1 MELIFYNP
9 CTRLLK
15 ILPPPTM
22 VNPLLYQGAQQ
33 VRPTGSQGTP
43 PQPMHKNS
51 AASNHGQ
58 PCEYPG
64 LNKYVPPHLAQPMHT
79 TINTETDTDG

>member
-1 MELIFYNP
+1 MH
-9 CTRLLK
+9 T
-15 ILPPPTM
+15 
-22 VNPLLYQGAQQ
+22 PL
-33 VRPTGSQGTP
+33 
-43 PQPMHKNS
+43 KNS

-79 TINTETDTDG
+79 TINTETDRYMIFSRTDGPKKRALVQKI